1 MNKNKNIILL
11 LSLLMSV
18 NLYSAT
24 HKFVINYEFFN
35 KIVVVAYE
43 GNEGDEENINNPPFE
58 ENQNSEWAIY
68 LSNKN
73 CWNDPLEIFE
83 NSVLSCTSLLINP
96 LDSGYPLGNI
106 GLSTLNAFDFSNND
120 IKDVNFL
127 STVSTFNSDF
137 LLNNNIDLNNINGL
151 SQVTNIQGNLN
162 LTNTA
167 ISDYSA
173 LRNLTLVKSNLI
185 LDPIEGNE
193 IFPIDGS
200 WCDNE
205 VYYEITDE
213 ATKEYA
219 ALECNNQYIEK
230 NNEDWAIYLYGKRQ
244 SASSQRCSSSPTSI
258 DENVSLVTCF
268 NVGIDPSDANYP
280 DGTIGVESYTNINM
294 AHNELVDLNL
304 FKGVKTISGYLYL
317 YGNTSLTNVD
327 GLSSLTSVGGNLNLY
342 ENPSLNNISGL
353 SSLTSVGGSLAFST
367 TDVIDYSA
375 LSNLGSVGSTIYIDA
390 LTGGEAFP
398 TSGAWCTNETY
409 HKFNKSEPMLSAAE
423 SCGNSTDNNNANWA
437 KYLYNKRPS
446 GSGLSSRCSPSAT
459 SIPENFNAS
468 GSCSGASINPS
479 DDNYPYG
486 SIGIENYSNINMRN
500 NQLVDLNLF
509 KGAKTVSGYLN
520 LYENTSLSDI
530 SGLSSLTSVGGYLSF
545 NITDVMDYSA
555 LSNLGFVFGNINID
569 VLTGGEAFPTS
580 GAWCTNKTY
589 HNFTT
594 TEPMLIAAESCGNST
609 DSTVSNNANWAKYLY
624 NKGTSSSR
632 CSSSPT
638 SIDENVSLS
647 NCSNDG
653 INPSDNNYP
662 YGSIGVENYSNIR
675 MASNQLVDLN
685 LFAGIKTV
693 SDYLYLQEN
702 TSLNDISGLSSLTSV
717 GGRLYLSYNPSLSD
731 ISGLSSLTSVGSHF
745 NLNETAIIDYS
756 ALSNLGSVGGS
767 INFDTLTGGES
778 FPTSGAWCTNKTYD
792 KISSP
797 GVLSQARS
805 SCGD

>member
-200 WCDNE
+200 WCDND

-219 ALECNNQYIEK
+219 ALECDDQYIEK

-244 SASSQRCSSSPTSI
+244 SASSYRCSPSPTSI
-258 DENVSLVTCF
+258 DENVSLVRC
-268 NVGIDPSDANYP
+268 NSSNINPSDANYP
-280 DGTIGVESYTNINM
+280 DGTIGVENYTNISMSN
-294 AHNELVDLNL
+294 NQLVDLNL
-304 FKGVKTISGYLYL
+304 FKGIKTVSSNLYVQSSL
-317 YGNTSLTNVD
+317 NLTNVD
-327 GLSSLTSVGGNLNLY
+327 GLSSLTLVGGILLLDS
-342 ENPSLNNISGL
+342 NPSLNDISGL
-353 SSLTSVGGSLAFST
+353 SSLTSVGGHLTFYAT
-367 TDVIDYSA
+367 GIIDYSA

-390 LTGGEAFP
+390 LTGGESFP

-409 HKFNKSEPMLSAAE
+409 HKFNRSEPMLSAAE

-437 KYLYNKRPS
+437 KYLYTK
-446 GSGLSSRCSPSAT
+446 GSSSNRCSPSPT
-459 SIPENFNAS
+459 SIPEDFAFVR
-468 GSCSGASINPS
+468 CSGARIDPS
-479 DDNYPYG
+479 N
-486 SIGIENYSNINMRN
+486 
-500 NQLVDLNLF
+500 VD
-509 KGAKTVSGYLN
+509 
-520 LYENTSLSDI
+520 
-530 SGLSSLTSVGGYLSF
+530 
-545 NITDVMDYSA
+545 
-555 LSNLGFVFGNINID
+555 
-569 VLTGGEAFPTS
+569 
-580 GAWCTNKTY
+580 
-589 HNFTT
+589 
-594 TEPMLIAAESCGNST
+594 
-609 DSTVSNNANWAKYLY
+609 
-624 NKGTSSSR
+624 
-632 CSSSPT
+632 
-638 SIDENVSLS
+638 
-647 NCSNDG
+647 
-653 INPSDNNYP
+653 YP
-662 YGSIGVENYSNIR
+662 YGSIGVENYNTIGMS
-675 MASNQLVDLN
+675 SNQLVDLN

-693 SDYLYLQEN
+693 SNNISFSSNPNLSDISGLSSLTSIGGGLHLQSNLNLTNVDGLSSLTSVGGTLNLYEN
-702 TSLNDISGLSSLTSV
+702 PSLNDISGLSSLTSV
-717 GGRLYLSYNPSLSD
+717 GSHLGLYTTD
-731 ISGLSSLTSVGSHF
+731 IM
-745 NLNETAIIDYS
+745 DYS
-756 ALSNLGSVGGS
+756 ALSNLGSVGGG
-767 INFDTLTGGES
+767 IYIDALTGSEA

-792 KISSP
+792 KIGDA
-797 GVLSQARS
+797 GVLSQAKS